1 MSRVGSTA
9 GGGPIS
15 DSDGIEDDEEQD
27 ERHPGRRDTDTGRG
41 GGGSSQ
47 FMIGK
52 GKRDETVRNRGG
64 RDRIK
69 NEIERAFH

>member
-9 GGGPIS
+9 GGGAPIS

-41 GGGSSQ
+41 GSSQ
-47 FMIGK
+47 FMLGK
-52 GKRDETVRNRGG
+52 GRM
-64 RDRIK
+64 
-69 NEIERAFH
+69 

>member
-15 DSDGIEDDEEQD
+15 DSDGIEDEEQD

-41 GGGSSQ
+41 GSS
-47 FMIGK
+47 
-52 GKRDETVRNRGG
+52 
-64 RDRIK
+64 
-69 NEIERAFH
+69 